1 MVLHTL
7 GKKAASTKESLVN
20 PAGVFLCTFNL
31 GKDRGLVFHYD
42 TESHTHTQPSSVL
55 FFQTGLVLAAL
66 SLCSLWILQRHLPAL
81 PPLWMPSHMP
91 ARLSALLTLPGEGG
105 GMSFDPDAPPLDD
118 TLPLTPLLDSTS
130 SRYFSVTSSV
140 M

>member
-7 GKKAASTKESLVN
+7 GKKAPSTKESLVN

-55 FFQTGLVLAAL
+55 FFQTGAWVARACGPL
-66 SLCSLWILQRHLPAL
+66 SLLFVDFAASLTRLDAIVDALAHACKAFGAADPAWGRRRHVFRP
-81 PPLWMPSHMP
+81 
-91 ARLSALLTLPGEGG
+91 
-105 GMSFDPDAPPLDD
+105 
-118 TLPLTPLLDSTS
+118 
-130 SRYFSVTSSV
+130 
-140 M
+140 